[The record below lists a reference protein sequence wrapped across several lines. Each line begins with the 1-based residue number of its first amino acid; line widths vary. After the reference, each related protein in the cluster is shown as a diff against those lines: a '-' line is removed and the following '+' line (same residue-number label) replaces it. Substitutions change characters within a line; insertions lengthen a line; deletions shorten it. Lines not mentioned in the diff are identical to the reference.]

1 MLQTN
6 PRRYRKA
13 TKGKI
18 RNGEK
23 TNGNGH
29 SELQI
34 FSIPKTIIKRDGRIV
49 PFEISKIEN
58 AIAKCFKNLKTE
70 PNTPIPELA
79 RRVVNIISAKH
90 KDPSVENVQDA
101 AEVVLQAAG
110 EFEAA
115 KHYILYRA
123 EHAKLREER
132 PVPTEVKKAFEE
144 SDKFFPT

>member
-1 MLQTN
+1 MKKNIMLQTN

-70 PNTPIPELA
+70 PNTPIPEL
-79 RRVVNIISAKH
+79 
-90 KDPSVENVQDA
+90 
-101 AEVVLQAAG
+101 
-110 EFEAA
+110 
-115 KHYILYRA
+115 
-123 EHAKLREER
+123 
-132 PVPTEVKKAFEE
+132 
-144 SDKFFPT
+144 